1 MKRKAIEK
9 IEPAKTRKKGH
20 IATVQTLDDIAIIN
34 VFDDK
39 VLAVRYCINCKT
51 GEHEY
56 WTEKNGWKKGK
67 LITAI
72 EGNWYEWVWM
82 KHAYKYPKIDSEED
96 RKRLLDITQDKYCAN
111 DVWSWIDHMEYSY
124 DYDIR
129 QTAEHNRRAKI
140 NNFMS
145 KAPKLPKDADQWFFE
160 KTAGEDYMFKEKG
173 TENFSCTNCGE
184 SFDRSELT
192 PIHWG
197 KKKATHNDMVRC
209 PSCGKLV
216 QVKTRT
222 DSITAKPESLYKLD
236 KIDETA
242 SVLRIFRVDIEW
254 DSGRRR
260 IEIDEEIRIVI
271 YKQDLFKNNRYNYKI
286 FYNIPWEGWHKS
298 NNLNY
303 RARDGY
309 MYPGDY
315 SEALKNTVYK
325 DAIRIIEF
333 LAAAGWK
340 LNYNRLLSG
349 VYQVKGYAEKIE
361 YLAKG
366 RFRNLLRETV
376 TCTEYPRW
384 NMAYYGPLDIRAKN
398 INKMFYINDRQKINR
413 IRDEN
418 GGNEMVRWMQYSD
431 ETGEKIPTETLRWLL
446 RCGLRP
452 ENIRYHAGKYLSTTQ
467 LMNYIRRQQKE
478 QYPGFTEEAVL
489 EQYNDYL
496 SMCKACNKNMQDEL
510 TYRPRELKRRHD
522 EIVTNKQQMDILKEM
537 MASQK
542 EREQYAQEM
551 REKYPTAEKTLH
563 EIKERYEYENE
574 EYKIIVPESLVD
586 IVKEGR
592 ALHHCA
598 GSSERYF
605 DRIETRE
612 TYICFLR
619 RKEQEGVPFY
629 TIEVEPSGT
638 IRQHR
643 SYMDEEP
650 GIEQIRDFLKE
661 WQRVLKK
668 RLTKA
673 DKELAKISKEKRNAN
688 IEDLKAKNNT
698 RVLQGLAEDFMDAE
712 EIEELLEKAV

>member
-1 MKRKAIEK
+1 
-9 IEPAKTRKKGH
+9 
-20 IATVQTLDDIAIIN
+20 
-34 VFDDK
+34 
-39 VLAVRYCINCKT
+39 
-51 GEHEY
+51 
-56 WTEKNGWKKGK
+56 
-67 LITAI
+67 
-72 EGNWYEWVWM
+72 
-82 KHAYKYPKIDSEED
+82 
-96 RKRLLDITQDKYCAN
+96 
-111 DVWSWIDHMEYSY
+111 
-124 DYDIR
+124 
-129 QTAEHNRRAKI
+129 
-140 NNFMS
+140 
-145 KAPKLPKDADQWFFE
+145 
-160 KTAGEDYMFKEKG
+160 
-173 TENFSCTNCGE
+173 
-184 SFDRSELT
+184 
-192 PIHWG
+192 
-197 KKKATHNDMVRC
+197 
-209 PSCGKLV
+209 
-216 QVKTRT
+216 
-222 DSITAKPESLYKLD
+222 
-236 KIDETA
+236 
-242 SVLRIFRVDIEW
+242 
-254 DSGRRR
+254 
-260 IEIDEEIRIVI
+260 
-271 YKQDLFKNNRYNYKI
+271 
-286 FYNIPWEGWHKS
+286 
-298 NNLNY
+298 
-303 RARDGY
+303 
-309 MYPGDY
+309 
-315 SEALKNTVYK
+315 
-325 DAIRIIEF
+325 
-333 LAAAGWK
+333 
-340 LNYNRLLSG
+340 
-349 VYQVKGYAEKIE
+349 
-361 YLAKG
+361 
-366 RFRNLLRETV
+366 
-376 TCTEYPRW
+376 
-384 NMAYYGPLDIRAKN
+384 
-398 INKMFYINDRQKINR
+398 
-413 IRDEN
+413 
-418 GGNEMVRWMQYSD
+418 
-431 ETGEKIPTETLRWLL
+431 
-446 RCGLRP
+446 
-452 ENIRYHAGKYLSTTQ
+452 
-467 LMNYIRRQQKE
+467 MNYISRQQKE

-522 EIVTNKQQMDILKEM
+522 EIVIDKQQMDILKEM
-537 MASQK
+537 MASQA

-551 REKYPTAEKTLH
+551 REKYPTAEQTLH